1 MNGLGTWLVALAGPL
16 ARRVLASLGLGVVTY
31 VGMDAAISGILAQAK
46 AGWGG
51 MAGDVTSYVAMSG
64 ANVALSLIAGALVGR
79 VGLMVLK
86 RMTLL

>member
-31 VGMDAAISGILAQAK
+31 VGMDAAIGAILNQAR

-51 MAGDVTSYVAMSG
+51 MPADVVSYVAMSG
-64 ANVALSLIAGALVGR
+64 ANVALSLIAGAIIGR
-79 VGLMVLK
+79 VASIALK
-86 RMTLL
+86 RMMLL

>member
-1 MNGLGTWLVALAGPL
+1 MIGLGTWLVALAGPI

-31 VGMDAAISGILAQAK
+31 VGMDTAISGLLAQAR
-46 AGWGG
+46 AGWGSMG
-51 MAGDVTSYVAMSG
+51 GEVASYVAMTG
-64 ANVALSLIAGALVGR
+64 ANVALSLIAGALMGR